1 MIVKISQTASNIKQT
16 FDIESDVFYFQ
27 GKVGQF
33 SRFQPITL
41 SNKDT
46 KMKGV
51 YHFSEWI
58 NYIPFRWLFGK
69 ENYTKIFRL
78 YKNENIYGSI
88 MYSQRGFMK
97 SFHVITLN
105 SGEIFHCYC
114 RAKGSFHYVSI
125 YQGEKQI
132 ALIETFLNTTDY
144 KYIHKLYVLED
155 YNRFADTLSFFV
167 LYCSNY
173 YFSKRFHMTKGSY
186 SVKSWSFSKY
196 NNKYDPKWRETNFP
210 DENFFGKTSLFK

>member
-51 YHFSEWI
+51 YHLSKWI
-58 NYIPFRWLFGK
+58 NYIPFRWLFRK
-69 ENYTKIFRL
+69 ENHTKIFYL

-88 MYSQRGFMK
+88 MFSQRGFMK

-114 RAKGSFHYVSI
+114 RAKGLKRIARRNLTLVGTFVYLLSLYAHFI
-125 YQGEKQI
+125 EWFQI
-132 ALIETFLNTTDY
+132 TVIL
-144 KYIHKLYVLED
+144 
-155 YNRFADTLSFFV
+155 FV
-167 LYCSNY
+167 CA
-173 YFSKRFHMTKGSY
+173 F
-186 SVKSWSFSKY
+186 
-196 NNKYDPKWRETNFP
+196 
-210 DENFFGKTSLFK
+210 